1 MPQSEFLVQS
11 FALNYV
17 NSTNLQKDSYV
28 TIHFQHITQ
37 HHFLILSTRKF
48 AFPQY
53 YIVTLSKRFDNTQ
66 FITQKPLDMKHED
79 ETFTSGLPALDNKIL
94 MTLLVYDLGIAMDRY
109 ILWENDLLSFILKLQ
124 ATYSSLTRTDITM
137 LLLIRMNFTYA
148 QISQMLHILPSSF
161 RMHRW
166 RLKQKLRLPGTD
178 LIDFVM
184 KL

>member
-66 FITQKPLDMKHED
+66 FIT
-79 ETFTSGLPALDNKIL
+79 
-94 MTLLVYDLGIAMDRY
+94 
-109 ILWENDLLSFILKLQ
+109 
-124 ATYSSLTRTDITM
+124 
-137 LLLIRMNFTYA
+137 
-148 QISQMLHILPSSF
+148 
-161 RMHRW
+161 
-166 RLKQKLRLPGTD
+166 
-178 LIDFVM
+178 
-184 KL
+184 